1 MESATEYFLS
11 EMVQLGASDCHV
23 TPDGTCFMRVNGN
36 LTSYYGSGDEK
47 EVLNG
52 FQSILGETKALALQM
67 DGDSDC
73 GLSFNGHRFRIH
85 FYRSENSI
93 GLVIRQLPE
102 KIPTPEELGLPRI
115 VKNWST
121 NSTGLVIVTGP
132 TGSGKST
139 TLASLANQIH
149 QTRSCNIVTIEDPV
163 EFHFPAGLSKIT
175 HREIGTDSPNFARAV
190 RAGLRED
197 VDVMVIGEMR
207 DTETIEAAISLAEG
221 GHLVFATMH
230 THSASQAIDRLI
242 DAFPNQQQSLARS
255 RLSTTLLGVVY
266 QRLLPAVAGGRVAA
280 FEVLA
285 GNSAIRNLIREGK
298 TYQMNNVIEMS
309 RSEGMC
315 SMEVNLRELY
325 SNGFIDN
332 STLTEFRSANV

>member
-1 MESATEYFLS
+1 MDTGTEYLLS

-23 TPDGTCFMRVNGN
+23 TFDGTCFMRLNG
-36 LTSYYGSGDEK
+36 TFMSYYSLENPQKVFED
-47 EVLNG
+47 
-52 FQSILGETKALALQM
+52 FQSSLDETKTLAFQIN
-67 DGDSDC
+67 GDTDC

-85 FYRSENSI
+85 FYRSEDSP

-102 KIPTPEELGLPRI
+102 TIPTPEELGLPGI

-139 TLASLANQIH
+139 TLASLTNQIH

-163 EFHFPAGLSKIT
+163 EFHFPSGLSKIT

-315 SMEVNLRELY
+315 SMEVNLKELY
-325 SNGFIDN
+325 ANGFIDDGAL
-332 STLTEFRSANV
+332 SEFRSANV

>member
-1 MESATEYFLS
+1 MKSKSEQLLS
-11 EMVQLGASDCHV
+11 EMVQMGASDCHV
-23 TPDGTCFMRVNGN
+23 TFDGMCFMRTNGR
-36 LTSYYGSGDEK
+36 LTSHNSLENPQ
-47 EVLNG
+47 EVIEN
-52 FQSILGETKALALQM
+52 FQSGLDETQILAFQKN
-67 DGDSDC
+67 GDIDF
-73 GLSFNGHRFRIH
+73 GLSFQGHRFRIH
-85 FYRSENSI
+85 FYRSKESP
-93 GLVIRQLPE
+93 GLVIRQLPAN
-102 KIPTPEELGLPRI
+102 IPAPEELGLPGI
-115 VKNWST
+115 VKNWSA
-121 NSTGLVIVTGP
+121 NMTGLVIVTGP

-149 QTRSCNIVTIEDPV
+149 QTKSCNIVTIEDPV
-163 EFHFPAGLSKIT
+163 EFHFPTGLSKIV

-207 DTETIEAAISLAEG
+207 DAETIEAAISLAES

-230 THSASQAIDRLI
+230 THSASQAIDRII
-242 DAFPNQQQSLARS
+242 DAFPSQHQTLARS

-266 QRLLPAVAGGRVAA
+266 QRLLPAVGGGRVAA

-298 TYQMNNVIEMS
+298 THQMDNVIEMS

-315 SMEVNLRELY
+315 SMEFSLKELH
-325 SNGFIDN
+325 SNGLIDSN
-332 STLTEFRSANV
+332 TLSEFRSANV